1 MCRPPLPTTN
11 INGNNAVT
19 LRLHTALYFS
29 VKIYKFLT
37 IRKISRNAGKPAI
50 SGSEF
55 GNRLDLLSPDVP
67 LLSHSTVS
75 HFVSSSASAI
85 LMTLCRLVTS
95 IYEAANIHSI
105 LHCRENKKDKTP
117 LWFMYVTAT
126 VQFLMVEIK
135 LIQVET

>member
-1 MCRPPLPTTN
+1 MLSLSDYSPLFPSKN
-11 INGNNAVT
+11 I
-19 LRLHTALYFS
+19 H
-29 VKIYKFLT
+29 IFLT

-55 GNRLDLLSPDVP
+55 GYRLDLLSPDVP

-75 HFVSSSASAI
+75 YFESSSLKVI
-85 LMTLCRLVTS
+85 IMTLCRLVTS

-135 LIQVET
+135 FIQLET